1 MLRIGNSG
9 LIYGL
14 NQTEAKTI
22 ITTLDLL
29 PKLKSLI
36 SQVPN
41 VSSIVY
47 IKNKNEV
54 LRETFPQ
61 NIAIKSLEEIES
73 LGKECVGVQKDK
85 LSGGDN
91 IEFELPNPNDIAVIM
106 YTSGTS
112 GNPKAVLITHKQ
124 LMASLRL
131 LLSNTKNLATEAE
144 RHVYISFLPLAHILG
159 FTFELFL
166 FFGKP
171 LIHQLQ

>member
-1 MLRIGNSG
+1 
-9 LIYGL
+9 L
-14 NQTEAKTI
+14 NQTEAKTV

-36 SQVPN
+36 SQVPK

-54 LRETFPQ
+54 LRETFPK

-73 LGKECVGVQKDK
+73 LGKEFFDTEKDQHF
-85 LSGGDN
+85 SGDN
-91 IEFELPNPNDIAVIM
+91 KQFELPNPNDIAVIM

-112 GNPKAVLITHKQ
+112 GDPKAVLFTHKQ

-131 LLSNTKNLATEAE
+131 LLSNGKNNLNPEPE
-144 RHVYISFLPLAHILG
+144 RHVYLSFLPLAHIFG
-159 FTFELFL
+159 ITFELYL
-166 FFGKP
+166 FFCKS
-171 LIHQLQ
+171 LIQ

>member
-73 LGKECVGVQKDK
+73 LGKECVDVQKDK

-91 IEFELPNPNDIAVIM
+91 IQFELPNPNDIAVIM

-131 LLSNTKNLATEAE
+131 LLSNTKNLAHEAE

-166 FFGKP
+166 FFGKS
-171 LIHQLQ
+171 LIH